1 MRQRGRNVGGG
12 RLHWRELWVVF
23 QDQIL
28 GSIMKTFLHSLKP
41 MEKLE
46 EAKDDEEGDKEAGG
60 EEQLAQ
66 PHLRLHHWSSDC
78 PLFQILLGWVPLET
92 RSVDGEVGDGGEQL
106 VHARFRPHHWK
117 PFHCPSSDRWFSKKY
132 VLVMFLHFSFGGN
145 VTYFQL
151 SKCQHCK
158 RVQKA
163 GSMWFRLELAAF
175 TNYDCTGQPCGD
187 KCVMWCSAVQFDEV
201 QFGVT
206 GVWPAGPLLLT
217 IWPLRSPDHFAYL
230 TAWPL
235 WPTDQYEHL
244 IISWPPGQCKQ
255 SHCNEKYIQFIRVN
269 LFAFLFEM
277 CNAHLAKWDAQ
288 LR

>member
-1 MRQRGRNVGGG
+1 MGWFFLRVGFCLDLIRWCWRPLWQMRQRGRNVGGG

-28 GSIMKTFLHSLKP
+28 GHPIMETFFHSLNP
-41 MEKLE
+41 MEKLK
-46 EAKDDEEGDKEAGG
+46 EAEDDEEGDKEAGG

-117 PFHCPSSDRWFSKKY
+117 PFHCPSLDRWFSKKY

-187 KCVMWCSAVQFDEV
+187 KCAEV
-201 QFGVT
+201 QCGS
-206 GVWPAGPLLLT
+206 VWRSAIRCHRCLT
-217 IWPLRSPDHFAYL
+217 SWTFAPDHLTTTITWPLCLPDRLTTLTNWPVWTPDHIM
-230 TAWPL
+230 T
-235 WPTDQYEHL
+235 T
-244 IISWPPGQCKQ
+244 
-255 SHCNEKYIQFIRVN
+255 
-269 LFAFLFEM
+269 
-277 CNAHLAKWDAQ
+277 
-288 LR
+288 